1 MPLDMLYL
9 NSEQIESMRIPIKE
23 VIEVIE
29 EGFEMKG
36 QGLVQLP
43 SSQGVFPRENC
54 FIDAMPA
61 YFAGSADTAGIK
73 WVSGYPTN
81 LEKGIPNIMGLIIIN
96 DAETGAPLAVMD
108 AKWITAYRSGAAA
121 AVTAKYMA
129 PEKSSTLAVIGLGVQ
144 GRTHLLALKEALKN
158 IKVVRGY
165 DISEH
170 NAKRFLIEM
179 QEKVHGVDFELC
191 PDPESAVSL
200 ADIVVTCTPL
210 MRKPKRFIS
219 EKWFKRDVL
228 AISSN
233 NDSAFEA
240 EVMTGAK
247 FFVTDDRGQYLQ
259 TQKAGTYFRDYPEE
273 VPADMGEICAGI
285 AEVPQGPGR
294 KAAVLMGIGSH
305 DVATARVIYEK
316 AQRIGLGTRLTL

>member
-247 FFVTDDRGQYLQ
+247 LFVTDDRGQYLQ

>member
-1 MPLDMLYL
+1 
-9 NSEQIESMRIPIKE
+9 
-23 VIEVIE
+23 
-29 EGFEMKG
+29 MKG

-247 FFVTDDRGQYLQ
+247 LFVTDDRGQYLQ

>member
-1 MPLDMLYL
+1 MDMLYL

-247 FFVTDDRGQYLQ
+247 LFVTDDRGQYLQ